1 MSSLVMKLPM
11 FPKERP
17 GCENVGSYVG
27 RTKNSVGKRLVFQIF
42 FYFYFFTDRPIQLF
56 IVEDTQNTEF
66 NWCRLRQKFLFSPG
80 YVNFI

>member
-11 FPKERP
+11 FPKGRP